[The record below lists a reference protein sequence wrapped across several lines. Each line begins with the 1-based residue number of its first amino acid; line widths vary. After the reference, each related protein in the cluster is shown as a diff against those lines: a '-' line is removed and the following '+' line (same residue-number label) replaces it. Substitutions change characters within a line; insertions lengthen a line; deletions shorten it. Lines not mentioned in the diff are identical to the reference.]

1 MYELKKD
8 LKSKMFNKTDK
19 KILKIAVLNFKDIG
33 EDAAKSK
40 AGEIVSSALSKHFI
54 NDKDFVFVERNRLD
68 KILEELRLNM
78 LGIIDEKDI
87 KRVGLILGVDWL
99 VIGEVSSVGNEFS
112 VNARVANS
120 ETAEVIAASN
130 INIDKEVLLK
140 ESSELY
146 NLSKNYFN
154 ITGGAINF
162 SDLNLKASSFGLE
175 WRHNYS
181 RKNYIKFSFK
191 KSSNNSDL
199 LDKKIISRWN
209 IFNPADDL
217 YVEETIKSAFDNPR
231 QERGS
236 PKDDLYV
243 EETIKSASSFEFVYG
258 FVRKFI
264 FNTRFKGEI
273 GANFNM
279 LSSKQNIYYVS
290 GGSSMGTFNI
300 PVSNDANYYL
310 PGLNFGIGIEKNI
323 FKSHL
328 LSFDF
333 KYYKLKKL
341 KRDVSAGNN
350 SSVLQNYIDKNINSK
365 EISSDYLYLGLSL
378 GFPF

>member
-217 YVEETIKSAFDNPR
+217 YVEETIKSA
-231 QERGS
+231 
-236 PKDDLYV
+236 
-243 EETIKSASSFEFVYG
+243 SSFEFVYG

-290 GGSSMGTFNI
+290 GGPSMGTFNI

>member
-199 LDKKIISRWN
+199 LDKKFISKWN
-209 IFNPADDL
+209 IFDSVNPADDL
-217 YVEETIKSAFDNPR
+217 YVE
-231 QERGS
+231 
-236 PKDDLYV
+236 
-243 EETIKSASSFEFVYG
+243 
-258 FVRKFI
+258 
-264 FNTRFKGEI
+264 
-273 GANFNM
+273 
-279 LSSKQNIYYVS
+279 
-290 GGSSMGTFNI
+290 
-300 PVSNDANYYL
+300 
-310 PGLNFGIGIEKNI
+310 
-323 FKSHL
+323 
-328 LSFDF
+328 
-333 KYYKLKKL
+333 
-341 KRDVSAGNN
+341 
-350 SSVLQNYIDKNINSK
+350 
-365 EISSDYLYLGLSL
+365 
-378 GFPF
+378 